1 MSWSL
6 QTETADNKYL
16 SPVVLQL
23 LGQKLVLMT
32 DMWSYSIHVCGYESP
47 TIEPSVRQTH
57 MMHPELVLMS

>member
-6 QTETADNKYL
+6 QTEAADNKYL

-32 DMWSYSIHVCGYESP
+32 DMCSSYSIHVCGYESP
-47 TIEPSVRQTH
+47 TEPSVRHTH
-57 MMHPELVLMS
+57 MMHPELVPMS